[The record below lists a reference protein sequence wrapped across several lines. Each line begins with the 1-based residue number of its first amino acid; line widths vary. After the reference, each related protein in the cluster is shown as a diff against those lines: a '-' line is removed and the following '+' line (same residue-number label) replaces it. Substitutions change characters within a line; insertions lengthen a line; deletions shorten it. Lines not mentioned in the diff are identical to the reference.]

1 MDQKSNNTD
10 NWVESAADLV
20 EAYRQL
26 IAVKIVEHTSLGA
39 SISIVGL
46 LSLILTVFIL
56 LFTGLGSAWW
66 LGEYL
71 NDMKTGFFIIGGVYT
86 LLFGVL
92 LVTRKLW
99 TQRIRNLII
108 KMIYD
113 QD

>member
-1 MDQKSNNTD
+1 MDQRNKDTE

-39 SISIVGL
+39 SVSLVGL
-46 LSLILTVFIL
+46 ISLVMTVFIL

-92 LVTRKLW
+92 LLTRKVW